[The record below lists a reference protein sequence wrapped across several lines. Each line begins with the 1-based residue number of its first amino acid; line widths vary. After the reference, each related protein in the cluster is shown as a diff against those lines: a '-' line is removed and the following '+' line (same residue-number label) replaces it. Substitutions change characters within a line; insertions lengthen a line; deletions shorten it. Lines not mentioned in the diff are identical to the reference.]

1 MYRSDNVKRVDVLA
15 GQSQYSSRPAVLLT
29 LGRLPVALELA
40 RAMHSAGWRVLVAE
54 PWAWHLC
61 RLSNTVDKSFK
72 LTAPSVDK
80 KAYLNELLRIIE
92 QEKVSLVLPVSEEIL
107 YVSELKE
114 QLPASVSIV
123 CVAQKQLLMLHD
135 KYQFM
140 KLAKAHQLSVPKT
153 VLAGGILA
161 GEVLEGEVLE
171 WEVSDGEVLD
181 GEVLDGEVLAGDRC
195 ACMEMM
201 KKPFVIK
208 PRFSCSGAGVYFGT
222 PAGEGAVA
230 GSGGVDSL
238 DQGLMTD
245 EYIVQE
251 RLRGAACCSFSI
263 VSNGV
268 VQSSVCYRSLLESGS
283 VSVCFEKMRVPDDI
297 AFFIESIVSAVDHS
311 GMIAFDFISDDDG
324 IWHAIECNPR
334 ATSGLHFLDHE
345 DVLSEHEDVLSELIG
360 PASGVKSSFAE
371 PPDSGLLDAES
382 SDTDSFDTES
392 SDAESPYAESPD
404 AAASDLASSESGIC
418 SDDEPQRRQEFWSSL
433 MQVEGALFK
442 GRFDRAGWRNLFST
456 RDITWSRADVKPFLL
471 MSVVMLPHLL
481 RAVKVGKPVSQL
493 VMEDLSWR
501 GDVHVGRHSQTRNQ
515 PAVNQDEMSE

>member
-40 RAMHSAGWRVLVAE
+40 RAMRGAGWRVLVAE

-72 LTAPSVDK
+72 VTAPSVDK

-107 YVSELKE
+107 YVSELKG
-114 QLPASVSIV
+114 QLPATVSIV
-123 CVAQKQLLMLHD
+123 CGAQKQLLMLHD

-140 KLAKAHQLSVPKT
+140 KLAKAHQLPVPKT

-161 GEVLEGEVLE
+161 V
-171 WEVSDGEVLD
+171 
-181 GEVLDGEVLAGDRC
+181 EVLAGEVSEGDRY

-208 PRFSCSGAGVYFGT
+208 PRFSCSGAGVFFGT
-222 PAGEGAVA
+222 PAGEEAVT
-230 GSGGVDSL
+230 GSGGVDSV

-245 EYIVQE
+245 GYIVQE
-251 RLRGAACCSFSI
+251 RLPGAACCSFSI

-283 VSVCFEKMRVPDDI
+283 VSVCFEKMCVPDDI

-324 IWHAIECNPR
+324 IWRAIECNPR

-345 DVLSEHEDVLSELIG
+345 DVLSELIG
-360 PASGVKSSFAE
+360 AASGVKSSVAE
-371 PPDSGLLDAES
+371 SPDAEATDAES
-382 SDTDSFDTES
+382 FDTESPDAESPYEES
-392 SDAESPYAESPD
+392 SDAESAY

-442 GRFDRAGWRNLFST
+442 GRFDRAGWRNLVST

-471 MSVVMLPHLL
+471 MSFVMLPHLL
-481 RAVKVGKPVSQL
+481 RAVRVGKPVSQL

-501 GDVHVGRHSQTRNQ
+501 GDVHVGKHRQTLNQ